1 MSRYKNRRRF
11 TMLCLCFCLPLV
23 AVEANPPASGTMSVS
38 GRVVRDLSA
47 QNITLEVVAD
57 VNLVATQPGQT
68 VIEIDPTRISVTSDP
83 DLPGSG
89 YVVAKGEPNST
100 FVLSFPR
107 FVELT
112 HVDDGSILFVEYVI
126 AHNRVNEPSNAD
138 FVRQVTEEFRLNASG
153 EYHFWFGG
161 RVNIANATGGQ
172 YDGDFFMEV
181 SYRF

>member
-1 MSRYKNRRRF
+1 MFRNKNRRRF
-11 TMLCLCFCLPLV
+11 KMLCLWLILPVV
-23 AVEANPPASGTMSVS
+23 AVEANPPASGMIAVT
-38 GRVVRDLSA
+38 GRVIRDMTA

-57 VNLVATQPGQT
+57 ANLVATQPGQT
-68 VIEIDPTRISVTSDP
+68 FIEIDPTRISVTSDP

-89 YVVAKGEPNST
+89 YVVAKGEPNT
-100 FVLSFPR
+100 AFVLTFPR
-107 FVELT
+107 IVEMT
-112 HVDDGSILFVEYVI
+112 HIDDGTILEVEYLI
-126 AHNRVNEPSNAD
+126 AHNRLNEPSNAD

-161 RVNIANATGGQ
+161 RVDITNATGGQ